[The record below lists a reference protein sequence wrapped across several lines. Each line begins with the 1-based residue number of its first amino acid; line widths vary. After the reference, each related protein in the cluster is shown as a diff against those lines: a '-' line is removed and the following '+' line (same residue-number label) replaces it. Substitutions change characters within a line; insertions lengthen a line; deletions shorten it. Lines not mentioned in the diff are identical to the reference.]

1 MHGERK
7 FRICVA
13 FIVGLSLAMV
23 SPERTGDGGTPPVAP
38 CPLALT
44 VPLTPVQVG
53 NGTISHEGL
62 LYPAGHHWWDERS
75 NVTLGCVCGLTSVKC
90 LRKCCPKG
98 KILKNASCVDSPDTR
113 VLPDLMLPPAN
124 LALGIREIARFE
136 DHFYILTN
144 KICPNN
150 VFILEPDKY
159 PEDEFVLDGEGV
171 LRTSELVLPPQRY
184 CLDWQAS
191 SDEIR
196 VLVCFVEE
204 EAVVP
209 STLEMKMYPVGM
221 ILSIPFMAATFLVY
235 AIIPELRNLYG
246 KTLMCYVA
254 CLVNAYSFLAVL
266 QLVDVDQNTCISLAF
281 TIHFSFLA
289 SFFWLNV
296 MCFDIWWTF
305 GGFRA
310 LRGSIKQRERK
321 KFFMYSIYAWGCAI
335 LLTAVCVIMDFVPGI
350 PDTVIRPEFGEER
363 CWFRT
368 ETAKALYFYGPM
380 GLTVLCNIFLFVS
393 TAIKIIRHK
402 KDTAHHLK
410 GTDSRRHDDNKQWFN
425 LYLKLFIV
433 MGINW
438 SMEIISWLCQGPKSL
453 WYITDMGN
461 TLQGVIIFIIFVWKE
476 KIKRLLIK
484 RFGCQGPNFL
494 PRDSTRSA
502 YHSSAS
508 RTCTTSIPLHEETNG
523 TPDPLSPSRA
533 KPSLDD
539 SDGV

>member
-1 MHGERK
+1 MAGLRVPLLLLA
-7 FRICVA
+7 IGVGAVA
-13 FIVGLSLAMV
+13 PK
-23 SPERTGDGGTPPVAP
+23 SPEDRPPSIPRPMGTRVNVTGEIRVPYGSVEFAPEVRGAGTGAGAACSHGGGKPCLPLCCPFGMKLVTNGSYCAAVRDGFDS
-38 CPLALT
+38 
-44 VPLTPVQVG
+44 VPLPPLHSDDLSAVLSVEANPEDFQTFVSDPCEA
-53 NGTISHEGL
+53 GTG
-62 LYPAGHHWWDERS
+62 Y
-75 NVTLGCVCGLTSVKC
+75 V
-90 LRKCCPKG
+90 
-98 KILKNASCVDSPDTR
+98 
-113 VLPDLMLPPAN
+113 
-124 LALGIREIARFE
+124 
-136 DHFYILTN
+136 
-144 KICPNN
+144 
-150 VFILEPDKY
+150 LEPDEDPADFFY
-159 PEDEFVLDGEGV
+159 LLSNGSLRLPNGETSTMSSPEE
-171 LRTSELVLPPQRY
+171 Y
-184 CLDWQAS
+184 CLWRGDNSTAYLPRLCMPDENAEESEKLWELS
-191 SDEIR
+191 S
-196 VLVCFVEE
+196 
-204 EAVVP
+204 
-209 STLEMKMYPVGM
+209 TVGM
-221 ILSIPFMAATFLVY
+221 SVSIPFLIATFLVY
-235 AIIPELRNLYG
+235 TVLPEMRNIHGL
-246 KTLMCYVA
+246 TLSAYVG
-254 CLVNAYSFLAVL
+254 CLVVAFASQTLANNWDIV
-266 QLVDVDQNTCISLAF
+266 TAWMPACIFISF

>member
-1 MHGERK
+1 MPSTFSGVLAIVVVLR
-7 FRICVA
+7 CVA
-13 FIVGLSLAMV
+13 GSGHP
-23 SPERTGDGGTPPVAP
+23 S
-38 CPLALT
+38 CP
-44 VPLTPVQVG
+44 
-53 NGTISHEGL
+53 EGL
-62 LYPAGHHWWDERS
+62 RISLDQAEKLEDGSLYFRRQQFPRSSYWTIDNATFGCPCNVANACVRTCCNGNELLNGSRCVEVDDVTAAAVRPLDE
-75 NVTLGCVCGLTSVKC
+75 NLE
-90 LRKCCPKG
+90 PE
-98 KILKNASCVDSPDTR
+98 LKWIR
-113 VLPDLMLPPAN
+113 VLDDAFFTIPS
-124 LALGIREIARFE
+124 
-136 DHFYILTN
+136 ILCPGGN
-144 KICPNN
+144 KKYQ
-150 VFILEPDKY
+150 LEPDFA
-159 PEDEFVLDGEGV
+159 PEDEFTLHSNGV
-171 LRTSELVLPPQRY
+171 LTTLSQTLTQEMYCIGSSIEDTSV
-184 CLDWQAS
+184 
-191 SDEIR
+191 
-196 VLVCFVEE
+196 VVVVCFESE
-204 EAVVP
+204 YTGSTQEP
-209 STLEMKMYPVGM
+209 SAALYKPVGM
-221 ILSIPFMAATFLVY
+221 ILSIPFLFATFVVY
-235 AIIPELRNLYG
+235 AILPEIRNLYG
-246 KTLMCYVA
+246 KTLMCYVG
-254 CLVNAYSFLAVL
+254 CLVNAYSYLAVV
-266 QLVDVDQNTCISLAF
+266 QLDPEGKIPLIACKVMAF

>member
-1 MHGERK
+1 MYSIFPRALILLSWVLIRAASLDRAQLSYADRGESR
-7 FRICVA
+7 RMGGASDDRVPDCASSMINCVPIC
-13 FIVGLSLAMV
+13 
-23 SPERTGDGGTPPVAP
+23 
-38 CPLALT
+38 C
-44 VPLTPVQVG
+44 
-53 NGTISHEGL
+53 
-62 LYPAGHHWWDERS
+62 PAGLYTSGTRCVENSELPASELQFPQVWTSDLVPVNRS
-75 NVTLGCVCGLTSVKC
+75 DWIYARVYGFPC
-90 LRKCCPKG
+90 
-98 KILKNASCVDSPDTR
+98 ASGSYALSPDE
-113 VLPDLMLPPAN
+113 N
-124 LALGIREIARFE
+124 
-136 DHFYILTN
+136 
-144 KICPNN
+144 
-150 VFILEPDKY
+150 
-159 PEDEFVLDGEGV
+159 PEDEFYLLENGTIYKPKYLEGTLLGTSDYCFASV
-171 LRTSELVLPPQRY
+171 LRGNESETVV
-184 CLDWQAS
+184 A
-191 SDEIR
+191 
-196 VLVCFVEE
+196 VCF
-204 EAVVP
+204 ADYSDTIP
-209 STLEMKMYPVGM
+209 LIYPVAM
-221 ILSIPFMAATFLVY
+221 LLSTPFLIATFVIY
-235 AIIPELRNLYG
+235 TVIPELDNIHGL
-246 KTLMCYVA
+246 TLRAYVGV
-254 CLVNAYSFLAVL
+254 LFLAYIALVTAQLGDQAVL
-266 QLVDVDQNTCISLAF
+266 ATDALCTGLAF